1 MAYQT
6 KQGKALLEYLRSQ
19 GSRHVSVQQIAAA
32 LPEKIGTAT
41 IYRQL
46 DKLAAQG
53 LVQKYINDG
62 GPACYQYLG
71 DDARSCMQHFHLKC
85 SSCGALIHLECEE
98 MGRLIDHIYRDHGFR
113 TDLTRSAFYGTCA
126 DCLKKEAA
134 RQ

>member
-6 KQGKALLEYLRSQ
+6 KQGKALLEYLRGQ

-53 LVQKYINDG
+53 LVQKYVNDG
-62 GPACYQYLG
+62 GPACYQYMG

-98 MGRLIDHIYRDHGFR
+98 FDRLAEHLFREHGFR
-113 TDLTRSAFYGTCA
+113 TDPLRTSIYGVCR
-126 DCLKKEAA
+126 DCLAKGREA
-134 RQ
+134 

>member
-1 MAYQT
+1 MAYHT
-6 KQGKALLEYLRSQ
+6 KQGKLLLDYLREQ
-19 GSRHVSVQQIAAA
+19 GSRHVSVQQIAAG
-32 LPEKIGTAT
+32 LPEPIGIAT

-46 DKLAAQG
+46 DKLAGQG
-53 LVQKYINDG
+53 LVQKYVNDG
-62 GPACYQYLG
+62 GPACYQYVG
-71 DDARSCMQHFHLKC
+71 DDGISCSAHFHLKC
-85 SSCGALIHLECEE
+85 AGCGALIHLECEE

>member
-6 KQGKALLEYLRSQ
+6 KQGKALLEYLRGQ

-53 LVQKYINDG
+53 LVQKYVNDG
-62 GPACYQYLG
+62 GPACYQYMG

-126 DCLKKEAA
+126 DCQKKEAA
-134 RQ
+134 RK